1 MRTNSCIGIKVPDL
15 KKARKFYGDV
25 LGLKI
30 VEEESGEDMLV
41 IDSGT
46 LMIYIERSDVLQP
59 PVPSFTAQNIDEI
72 RQKVLDEGCEIIRE
86 FNSGFWF
93 KDPFGITYD
102 VIKS

>member
-15 KKARKFYGDV
+15 QKARKFYGDV

-30 VEEESGEDMLV
+30 VEEESGENLLV

-46 LMIYIERSDVLQP
+46 LMIYIERSDMLQP
-59 PVPSFTAQNIDEI
+59 PVPSFSVQNIDEI
-72 RQKVLDEGCEIIRE
+72 RQKVLNEGCEIISE
-86 FNSGFWF
+86 FKNGFWF

-102 VIKS
+102 VISS